1 MLSKYFQIKT
11 NTKKFDDDLLW
22 SMGEIR
28 NRRVILYGAGQGFLK
43 LNEIYDFKN
52 NLNIV
57 AIADKKFEC
66 VNNCE
71 CECGSECS
79 KEILGI
85 RTIAPSQIVNED
97 YDVILITNEYAKP
110 ILKYLFEELKIENKD
125 IRTVFNE
132 EVKDEQTNLNYL
144 YKHNFDKTLPKL
156 LKRLKNKKVV
166 FYGAG
171 VYLELIKKYFDISSL
186 NVIAISDKKFEN
198 MEESE
203 FLGYKTC
210 SPDKIKDLNPD
221 YVIITTKFYIN
232 IFEYLNDDL
241 LKGTKIKIKPLVRK
255 SFWTLV
261 KEIWK

>member
-171 VYLELIKKYFDISSL
+171 VYLELIKKYFDLSSL

-210 SPDKIKDLNPD
+210 SPDKIKALNPD